1 MRKSQ
6 QPWEKF
12 RSKTVFPQSKG
23 QEKGQG
29 KDKQSTDR
37 QQALNN
43 NRRKVRKKRRKRYR
57 KKYRL
62 RRFYFLSFSG
72 KAVSVSVLVFSSSF
86 PSFLFL
92 AFFKKKTRTKQRET
106 VLYGYGSLTGNTSR
120 KIRISFWPH
129 SWCEGF
135 RELYGCRVRPGT
147 PRSTSSRW
155 GSRGSCAEAYWRPG
169 RREPWRAGP
178 SGR

>member
-62 RRFYFLSFSG
+62 RRFYSLSFSG
-72 KAVSVSVLVFSSSF
+72 KAVSVLVFSSSF

>member
-6 QPWEKF
+6 QPWEKS

-43 NRRKVRKKRRKRYR
+43 NRRKIRKIRKKRIKRYR
-57 KKYRL
+57 KEIQAAPLLFFK
-62 RRFYFLSFSG
+62 FFGEGCFG
-72 KAVSVSVLVFSSSF
+72 FAF

-106 VLYGYGSLTGNTSR
+106 VLYGYGSLNWNTSR

-155 GSRGSCAEAYWRPG
+155 GSRGACAAAYWRPG

-178 SGR
+178 SGQ